1 MPRFFFNLYND
12 ITAIDD
18 EGEEFPDLAAAREHG
33 LCETREI
40 AAESVRNGS
49 INLTHYID
57 IADGCGEVFERIR
70 FGDAVEIQR

>member
-18 EGEEFPDLAAAREHG
+18 EGEEFPDLTAACVHG

-40 AAESVRNGS
+40 AAESVRMARLN
-49 INLTHYID
+49 
-57 IADGCGEVFERIR
+57 
-70 FGDAVEIQR
+70 